1 MLSYQHMYHA
11 GGLADVHKHVLLA
24 RALAH
29 LVKDPAPL
37 LFVDT
42 HAGRGRYYLDHP
54 AAEKTGEAE
63 KGIKRLLRERSIDRN
78 EPFLAAL
85 QAIRG
90 GNERL
95 YPGSP
100 LLAATMLRPQDR
112 LWLWELHPRE
122 HGWLKQAFADDERV
136 TVRQADGLSGLGLMA
151 PPKPPNPQNGLILID
166 PSYEVK
172 AEYEGLPAFVSRLR
186 LRWPAA
192 AGMVWY
198 PMLPARRHEAMR
210 AAMRAEHSDL
220 AVNEYTWADPDDG
233 RGLFGSGLAHWGL
246 DEAGMSMPCFPAF
259 SVGKGTSA

>member
-29 LVKDPAPL
+29 LVKGPAPL

-54 AAEKTGEAE
+54 AAEKTGEA
-63 KGIKRLLRERSIDRN
+63 KNGIKRLLRERSIARN

-85 QAIRG
+85 EAIRG

-100 LLAATMLRPQDR
+100 LLAATMLRPEDR

-122 HGWLKQAFADDERV
+122 HGWLKQVFADDRRV

-151 PPKPPNPQNGLILID
+151 PPKPPNPQNGLVLID

-172 AEYEGLPAFVSRLR
+172 AEYDGLPAFVARLR
-186 LRWPAA
+186 LRWPGA

-210 AAMRAEHSDL
+210 TAMQAEISDL
-220 AVNEYTWADPDDG
+220 AVNEYTWADPDAG
-233 RGLFGSGLAHWGL
+233 RGLFGSGLAYWGL
-246 DEAGMSMPCFPAF
+246 DDAGLGMPCFPAL
-259 SVGKGTSA
+259 SVGKGASA